1 MIGFFVLDAI
11 DLRIYWRSSTRQNL
25 RDDVVLTAR
34 AAQQLLSVQP
44 RLATFRSLMSASR
57 AVAAQKAVN
66 ATLGGVTATHSSRRA
81 VQTGPRPD
89 RARGRGARRGAQE
102 VVRAQ
107 DRGRRLRRDAALAA
121 RARRRGVA
129 LTRA

>member
-44 RLATFRSLMSASR
+44 RLATFRRKVS
-57 AVAAQKAVN
+57 
-66 ATLGGVTATHSSRRA
+66 
-81 VQTGPRPD
+81 
-89 RARGRGARRGAQE
+89 
-102 VVRAQ
+102 
-107 DRGRRLRRDAALAA
+107 
-121 RARRRGVA
+121 
-129 LTRA
+129 